1 MFACWSLSLANW
13 SEDLL
18 EDQKSRAETKENSQS
33 GCSGGMCR
41 GEMGQSRVDGGIHN
55 GELLSLAVRSIV
67 FLILKLLSCRRFCI
81 PGAFRL
87 RLDRVHSDTT
97 IHPTPH
103 RPDLDNH
110 TTMSSI
116 WSSIFFLFLGFCICS
131 QHPLSKMSDK
141 ALDWLQ
147 DKTLGWMDAP
157 PTNKLDTH
165 HHFVPPFYSKG
176 ESTPY

>member
-1 MFACWSLSLANW
+1 MPTGVKISWRIRKVAPKQRRIVSPVAVAGC
-13 SEDLL
+13 
-18 EDQKSRAETKENSQS
+18 AEAKWA
-33 GCSGGMCR
+33 R
-41 GEMGQSRVDGGIHN
+41 VADGEIHN